1 MNHFHNVNSEY
12 TNELRRPMSIPDKKI
27 ISTSHVNVVN
37 NNWKSVNK
45 PKLKISNQIRKND
58 KDFKQNLN
66 KIQSTG
72 QSIPRTNLCRL
83 QDLCV
88 EDRCK
93 LNQLIMKLAEAQEAL
108 NRMDTKL
115 KEQSIEN
122 NINKHD
128 GMSKSNPFINSD
140 TCPSSVEQNVYPSK
154 TDQLITFYKTK
165 LEHLENELSQLRCNF
180 KKEQQS
186 MPNCENNQSMETII
200 EIKPNIMNDVEQVA
214 QLNQSNNNVNNF
226 SKQSSSHIVDH
237 NPQCNQHM
245 NYNDMTTNCDMLQN
259 MNISENNQHNIKSIN
274 NHNHTNSNNDSIVK
288 STNQT
293 RNQIVTTFK
302 QKNCSNFVPVWEFIN
317 ANDNS
322 IVNIQC
328 IDTRSN
334 QTIKKNTSIMT
345 EPINM
350 TIQSIHCSVE
360 KSTQTIMNEFQDK
373 YMRNYPGELNTS
385 ISTPTS
391 LQSHVVLNNG
401 NNKSLTNSSAQTD
414 SVNHHYDYYNNNKT
428 NRARKCAKVKIQ
440 NNQTRRSGEKRRRNI
455 RNNRF
460 VQKKSES
467 FSSSSSSFSSSSS
480 SNSSTPSS
488 FLSKKNEKSD
498 DDNIDTDRNNKV
510 KLTSFQMPEGNHQIG
525 QNVEKKLLNVSNDNY
540 SMYNIQ
546 SNNQKTNILLPKDH
560 GKQIGDI
567 SQSLPHCKIFQE
579 QRDQRQLPQ
588 PSPSPPQ
595 QQQRQQNESIIEIN
609 SDKELESIIKLMN
622 ETFQDNDHII
632 KQTQTLLI
640 QPYQQSKSITTHKQQ
655 QQQHYDHFYPSS
667 YYHHEQDELWND
679 IIDNDC
685 NISNMMEVNFE
696 EEEEEGLLNDLFFI
710 K

>member
-1 MNHFHNVNSEY
+1 
-12 TNELRRPMSIPDKKI
+12 MSIPDKKI
-27 ISTSHVNVVN
+27 ISPSHVNIVN
-37 NNWKSVNK
+37 NNSKSVNK

-66 KIQSTG
+66 KIQSTK

-83 QDLCV
+83 QDLCI

-115 KEQSIEN
+115 EEQSIEN

-128 GMSKSNPFINSD
+128 EMSKLNPFINSD
-140 TCPSSVEQNVYPSK
+140 TCPSSVEQN
-154 TDQLITFYKTK
+154 TFYKTK

-186 MPNCENNQSMETII
+186 MPKCENNQSMETLI
-200 EIKPNIMNDVEQVA
+200 EIKPTIMNDVEQVA
-214 QLNQSNNNVNNF
+214 QLNQSNK
-226 SKQSSSHIVDH
+226 KQSSSHIVDH
-237 NPQCNQHM
+237 NHQCDQHL

-259 MNISENNQHNIKSIN
+259 MNVSENNGHNIKLIN
-274 NHNHTNSNNDSIVK
+274 NHNHTNSNNESIVK

-293 RNQIVTTFK
+293 NITRNQIVTKFK

-350 TIQSIHCSVE
+350 TIQSIHCSIE
-360 KSTQTIMNEFQDK
+360 KSTQTTMNE
-373 YMRNYPGELNTS
+373 
-385 ISTPTS
+385 
-391 LQSHVVLNNG
+391 
-401 NNKSLTNSSAQTD
+401 
-414 SVNHHYDYYNNNKT
+414 
-428 NRARKCAKVKIQ
+428 KI
-440 NNQTRRSGEKRRRNI
+440 
-455 RNNRF
+455 
-460 VQKKSES
+460 
-467 FSSSSSSFSSSSS
+467 
-480 SNSSTPSS
+480 
-488 FLSKKNEKSD
+488 EKSD

-525 QNVEKKLLNVSNDNY
+525 QNVEEKLLNVSKVTY

-546 SNNQKTNILLPKDH
+546 SNNH
-560 GKQIGDI
+560 
-567 SQSLPHCKIFQE
+567 
-579 QRDQRQLPQ
+579 
-588 PSPSPPQ
+588 
-595 QQQRQQNESIIEIN
+595 
-609 SDKELESIIKLMN
+609 KELESIIKLMN

-640 QPYQQSKSITTHKQQ
+640 QPYQQSKTIINHKQ

-679 IIDNDC
+679 AINNDC
-685 NISNMMEVNFE
+685 NQSNMIEIYALVGNILINSN
-696 EEEEEGLLNDLFFI
+696 LLKFI
-710 K
+710 